1 MRILIEEH
9 PYEATDEILKVV
21 SELGPTISV
30 GGKVSVGYV
39 GYYYNTTIKDCVF
52 ILPKVLLDEDGQA
65 FGHHNPE
72 QIVHLESKDNPLEAE
87 ERKFIYE
94 LSVWIYRAI
103 SVFKERNKDSKIVLH
118 ERVAQIGHGMKR
130 LSNTFLDILLSLE
143 QFNKDNQDFFFFVI
157 KNQHSGY
164 NKINWTKTIT
174 HSQAFVQD
182 GAPVYLNPV
191 NKRRQVNFDEELMVI
206 YFSILNYIHKEY
218 GFPFDVEC
226 HYELISDH
234 QFKSYLNG
242 MGKARLQEIK
252 YKYFS
257 DKALELWELC
267 YAFFDEARQIMV
279 NTKQKEYLLVKS
291 FEVVFEDIID
301 ELLGG
306 RNDELPKELQDQP
319 DGKQV
324 DHLYRYRSLTEAD
337 EDKKIY
343 YIGDSKYY
351 KRNTSIGKEALYKQF
366 TYARNVI
373 QWNLDLFLDKSKAK
387 EQNEELAKGTN
398 ILRDDVTEGYNII
411 PNFFI
416 SAKQKDL
423 KMHSEI
429 EWIDRDNKDFA
440 SRQFENRLFDRD
452 TLLVCH
458 YDVNFLYVVA
468 LYGRKNEG
476 MKASW
481 RETVK
486 EQFRREIQSMLQ
498 EKFCFYAMTAH
509 ADVDPEQYLHENF
522 RTLLGKVFQP
532 FELDGNQQYYSLALR
547 NPDKIFLD
555 NKQQQEELRAA
566 IADENDAV
574 LFQLRQAFFV
584 ETCPLGTNPETVL
597 PQVTPI
603 VRVEVPKPMLTKHHL
618 ENYPETSFLIG
629 MVNDEDHLR
638 WIYSREGGKRDDAYN
653 VRIGKKVSGGVVK
666 SRDEIKHA
674 KFVIL
679 YLSGKENQGV
689 YKTFRVKNIGE
700 LTKEQ
705 MIKTGYKEPSHDKY
719 LCYFFDE
726 EVTVGNIDIQRI
738 IEDDKKAYFNTK
750 KNKSLD
756 EDYPAG
762 RPIYLNG
769 AKLIEYRID

>member
-9 PYEATDEILKVV
+9 PYEVTDEILKVV

-39 GYYYNTTIKDCVF
+39 GYYYNTSIKDCVF

-65 FGHHNPE
+65 FGHHDPE
-72 QIVHLESKDNPLEAE
+72 KIVHLESKDNPLEAE

-118 ERVAQIGHGMKR
+118 ERVAQIGHGMRR

-218 GFPFDVEC
+218 GFPFNVEC

-234 QFKSYLNG
+234 QFKSYMNG
-242 MGKARLQEIK
+242 MGKSRLQEIK

-291 FEVVFEDIID
+291 FEIVFEDIID

-324 DHLYRYRSLTEAD
+324 DHLYRYRSLTEAE

-351 KRNTSIGKEALYKQF
+351 KRNTPIGKEALYKQF

-373 QWNLDLFLDKSKAK
+373 QWNLDLFLDECKAK
-387 EQNEELAKGTN
+387 EQNEERAKGTN

-498 EKFCFYAMTAH
+498 EKYTFYAMTPREGINA
-509 ADVDPEQYLHENF
+509 EEFLKENF
-522 RTLLGKVFQP
+522 QELLGKVFTP
-532 FELDGNQQYYSLALR
+532 YATIAGQQYFSLALQQDNFEHENAEVLALVEKAFYCER
-547 NPDKIFLD
+547 CNLGEDPSSKLPKVTQTAATGKKSFLTAVVNKSDKDYSIFFEHQATLYVMEKIPTNID
-555 NKQQQEELRAA
+555 LSNIKYLLPMVGGCIDGFYDIAKFSVGSLKKKPILRFNLGQYHNLGKDWIYIYSTMRPGEALTARQVEELYH
-566 IADENDAV
+566 
-574 LFQLRQAFFV
+574 
-584 ETCPLGTNPETVL
+584 
-597 PQVTPI
+597 
-603 VRVEVPKPMLTKHHL
+603 K
-618 ENYPETSFLIG
+618 
-629 MVNDEDHLR
+629 
-638 WIYSREGGKRDDAYN
+638 
-653 VRIGKKVSGGVVK
+653 
-666 SRDEIKHA
+666 
-674 KFVIL
+674 
-679 YLSGKENQGV
+679 
-689 YKTFRVKNIGE
+689 
-700 LTKEQ
+700 
-705 MIKTGYKEPSHDKY
+705 
-719 LCYFFDE
+719 
-726 EVTVGNIDIQRI
+726 
-738 IEDDKKAYFNTK
+738 
-750 KNKSLD
+750 
-756 EDYPAG
+756 
-762 RPIYLNG
+762 
-769 AKLIEYRID
+769 

>member
-9 PYEATDEILKVV
+9 PYEATDEIMKVV

-39 GYYYNTTIKDCVF
+39 GYYYNTSIKDCVF
-52 ILPKVLLDEDGQA
+52 ILPKVLIDESGKA
-65 FGHHNPE
+65 FGNYDPSE
-72 QIVHLESKDNPLEAE
+72 IVHLENEDNPLEAE

-118 ERVAQIGHGMKR
+118 ERVAQISRGMRR

-182 GAPVYLNPV
+182 GAPIYLNPV

-206 YFSILNYIHKEY
+206 YFSILNHIHKEY

-226 HYELISDH
+226 HYEFIGDR

-291 FEVVFEDIID
+291 FEIVFEDIID

-324 DHLYRYRSLTEAD
+324 DHLYRYKSLTEAE

-351 KRNTSIGKEALYKQF
+351 KRNTPIGKEALYKQF

-373 QWNLDLFLDKSKAK
+373 QWNLDLFLDESKAK
-387 EQNEELAKGTN
+387 EQNEERAKGTN
-398 ILRDDVTEGYNII
+398 KLRDDITEGYNII

-429 EWIDRDNKDFA
+429 EWIDRDNKDFS

-468 LYGRKNEG
+468 LYGRRNEG

-481 RETVK
+481 REMVR

-498 EKFCFYAMTAH
+498 EKYCFYAMT
-509 ADVDPEQYLHENF
+509 PREGINGEEFLKENF
-522 RTLLGKVFQP
+522 QQLLGKVFTPYTTINGQKY
-532 FELDGNQQYYSLALR
+532 LSLALQNGFEKENSEILALINKAFYCEKCNLGEDPSSKLPR
-547 NPDKIFLD
+547 VKQTTSTGRRAFLTAMVNKSDIDYLDFFEHRATLYVMKKIPTNIDLSGIKYLLPMVGGCIDGYYDIVKFSIGSLKSNTILRFNLGQYHNLGKD
-555 NKQQQEELRAA
+555 WINIYKTKMQPGEAITALQVEEL
-566 IADENDAV
+566 
-574 LFQLRQAFFV
+574 
-584 ETCPLGTNPETVL
+584 
-597 PQVTPI
+597 
-603 VRVEVPKPMLTKHHL
+603 
-618 ENYPETSFLIG
+618 
-629 MVNDEDHLR
+629 
-638 WIYSREGGKRDDAYN
+638 
-653 VRIGKKVSGGVVK
+653 
-666 SRDEIKHA
+666 
-674 KFVIL
+674 
-679 YLSGKENQGV
+679 
-689 YKTFRVKNIGE
+689 
-700 LTKEQ
+700 
-705 MIKTGYKEPSHDKY
+705 YKE
-719 LCYFFDE
+719 
-726 EVTVGNIDIQRI
+726 
-738 IEDDKKAYFNTK
+738 
-750 KNKSLD
+750 
-756 EDYPAG
+756 
-762 RPIYLNG
+762 
-769 AKLIEYRID
+769 

>member
-1 MRILIEEH
+1 
-9 PYEATDEILKVV
+9 
-21 SELGPTISV
+21 
-30 GGKVSVGYV
+30 
-39 GYYYNTTIKDCVF
+39 
-52 ILPKVLLDEDGQA
+52 
-65 FGHHNPE
+65 
-72 QIVHLESKDNPLEAE
+72 
-87 ERKFIYE
+87 
-94 LSVWIYRAI
+94 
-103 SVFKERNKDSKIVLH
+103 
-118 ERVAQIGHGMKR
+118 VAQIGHGMKR
-130 LSNTFLDILLSLE
+130 LSNTFLDILLSLV

-174 HSQAFVQD
+174 HSQAFVQN
-182 GAPVYLNPV
+182 GAPIYLNPV
-191 NKRRQVNFDEELMVI
+191 NKCRQVNFDEELMVI
-206 YFSILNYIHKEY
+206 YFSILNYIHKKY

-267 YAFFDEARQIMV
+267 FAFFEEARKIMV

-291 FEVVFEDIID
+291 FEIVFEDIID

-324 DHLYRYRSLTEAD
+324 DHLYRYRSLTEAE

-351 KRNTSIGKEALYKQF
+351 KRNTQIGKEALYKQF

-373 QWNLDLFLDKSKAK
+373 QWNLDLFLDENKAK
-387 EQNEELAKGTN
+387 EQNEERAKGTN

-481 RETVK
+481 RETVR

-498 EKFCFYAMTAH
+498 EKYTFYAMTPRESINA
-509 ADVDPEQYLHENF
+509 EEFLKENF
-522 RTLLGKVFQP
+522 QQLLGKVFTP
-532 FELDGNQQYYSLALR
+532 YRIDGPQTYYSLAL
-547 NPDKIFLD
+547 D
-555 NKQQQEELRAA
+555 NDEKYN
-566 IADENDAV
+566 DENDLV
-574 LFQLRQAFFV
+574 LALIEPGFYY
-584 ETCPLGTNPETVL
+584 EKCPLGKDPRKVL
-597 PQVTPI
+597 PTVVQPA
-603 VRVEVPKPMLTKHHL
+603 KPTLPLSLLTTHHIQR
-618 ENYPETSFLIG
+618 YPDQYFLIG
-629 MVNDEDHLR
+629 CYHSDEQLDWIMGKNDKKTNL
-638 WIYSREGGKRDDAYN
+638 YN
-653 VRIGKKVSGGVVK
+653 VRLKRRGDTARDGALQPKHMKGKEVM
-666 SRDEIKHA
+666 
-674 KFVIL
+674 FVIL
-679 YLSGKENQGV
+679 YRFDEEIKNEYRVFHVHHHATMNEERMRKALYPNPQGN
-689 YKTFRVKNIGE
+689 YF
-700 LTKEQ
+700 
-705 MIKTGYKEPSHDKY
+705 
-719 LCYFFDE
+719 CYVFDE
-726 EVTVGNIDIQRI
+726 EVQLSSKLNLSGIVA
-738 IEDDKKAYFNTK
+738 KAKTSPEYV
-750 KNKSLD
+750 D
-756 EDYPAG
+756 G
-762 RPIYLNG
+762 MPIFMTGKELSSNYI
-769 AKLIEYRID
+769 K